1 MSSETK
7 IWRLTDRNTEG
18 NMNLTGKVT
27 LVTGASRGIGRQIAL
42 TLAGYGATVIVNYN
56 GSAAKA
62 EEVVNE
68 ITANGGMAESMQ
80 CSVSDFEKSKEMI
93 DGIVKKY
100 GRLDILVNNAG
111 ITKDNLI
118 MKMSEDDF
126 DAVIATNLKGA
137 FNCIKHVSRQMLKQR
152 GGRIINISSVS
163 GVMGNAGQA
172 NYCASKAGIIGLTKS
187 VARELGSRGITSNAV
202 APGFIRTEMTD
213 VLPEDVK
220 KAMGEQIP
228 LKHFGE
234 TKDIAEAVAFLASDE
249 AAYITGQVLHVDG
262 GMARCKRQ
270 LEKAPVPA
278 TQPDSGCFGYHLRG
292 AWMIA

>member
-137 FNCIKHVSRQMLKQR
+137 FNCIKHVSRQMLKQKS
-152 GGRIINISSVS
+152 GHIVNISSVS
-163 GVMGNAGQA
+163 GVMGNAGQV
-172 NYCASKAGIIGLTKS
+172 NYSASKAGIIGMTKS
-187 VARELGSRGITSNAV
+187 AARELASRGITVNGI
-202 APGFIRTEMTD
+202 APGFVDTEMTQ
-213 VLPEDVK
+213 VLSDEVK
-220 KAMGEQIP
+220 EAATKQIP
-228 LKHFGE
+228 LGRFGKPE
-234 TKDIAEAVAFLASDE
+234 DIANMAAYLASE
-249 AAYITGQVLHVDG
+249 KAAYITGQIISVDG
-262 GMARCKRQ
+262 GMA
-270 LEKAPVPA
+270 
-278 TQPDSGCFGYHLRG
+278 
-292 AWMIA
+292 I